1 MCSDPWH
8 SSPAQPVQ
16 PVQPVQDTER
26 AAFEKWWDTSQPDE
40 DSIANFAWRGWQA
53 RAERAAERDDAETI
67 KTALQ
72 RAAERLK
79 RLSFEITG
87 NDYALTEQSP
97 EEVSA
102 SLQAYRENVLD
113 DFLISSA
120 TEKRDKVDAALS
132 CIREALL
139 SGPQPIPAK
148 SQCVGYEGG
157 CDGDLVGFEHEPNC
171 PAAQPIPEH
180 AKLPI
185 DRPCSACSD
194 GDTEMKY
201 HDHAPPFRV
210 REFPKEDAP

>member
-53 RAERAAERDDAETI
+53 RAERAAER
-67 KTALQ
+67 
-72 RAAERLK
+72 LK

-102 SLQAYRENVLD
+102 SLQAYRENVLAD
-113 DFLISSA
+113 
-120 TEKRDKVDAALS
+120 R
-132 CIREALL
+132 
-139 SGPQPIPAK
+139 SGP
-148 SQCVGYEGG
+148 
-157 CDGDLVGFEHEPNC
+157 
-171 PAAQPIPEH
+171 QPIPEH

-201 HDHAPPFRV
+201 HDHTPPFRAQPV
-210 REFPKEDAP
+210 PEVKPPNSD

>member
-1 MCSDPWH
+1 MKLKTGLMVLGLVFGAPAWAADAPAATPAHASDTPAPR
-8 SSPAQPVQ
+8 SPDSATSAAQEA
-16 PVQPVQDTER
+16 QDATR
-26 AAFEKWWDTSQPDE
+26 K
-40 DSIANFAWRGWQA
+40 
-53 RAERAAERDDAETI
+53 AERAAERDDAETI

-102 SLQAYRENVLD
+102 SLQAYRENVLAD
-113 DFLISSA
+113 
-120 TEKRDKVDAALS
+120 R
-132 CIREALL
+132 
-139 SGPQPIPAK
+139 SGP
-148 SQCVGYEGG
+148 
-157 CDGDLVGFEHEPNC
+157 
-171 PAAQPIPEH
+171 QPIPEH

-201 HDHAPPFRV
+201 HDHTPPFRAQPV
-210 REFPKEDAP
+210 PEVKPPNSD